1 MTEQL
6 LLTEAEAAARLSLCA
21 RTLRKARQEG
31 KLHYVLCG
39 RAVRY
44 TVADLESFVERLR
57 KVEPACTRPK
67 PTRQSATTRR
77 SDGDVI
83 VPFRQRNKRR

>member
-6 LLTEAEAAARLSLCA
+6 LLTEPEAAERLRVCT

-31 KLHYVLCG
+31 ALHYVLIG

-44 TVADLESFVERLR
+44 TVTDLESFIERLR
-57 KVEPACTRPK
+57 KVETACPRPG
-67 PTRQSATTRR
+67 PTRKTAAPRR
-77 SDGDVI
+77 GGGDVI
-83 VPFRQRNKRR
+83 VPFRERNKRS